1 MRIALYISN
10 MFKSSISS
18 QETHDFTKQRR
29 LLARALFLKHKSN
42 IRYNK
47 NGLQFS

>member
-18 QETHDFTKQRR
+18 QEICEKTEY
-29 LLARALFLKHKSN
+29 
-42 IRYNK
+42 YNCIII
-47 NGLQFS
+47 